1 MLDLVLV
8 AALKGQ
14 VTCMTVTSFTKVA
27 QAGNDIAAQTQ
38 HREMHL
44 MLLAWQLLPWLQTSR
59 EHSAAKFLHAAQCR
73 CRGADRSGHHS
84 ISRVVRACEQLI

>member
-27 QAGNDIAAQTQ
+27 QVVNNIAAQTQ
-38 HREMHL
+38 
-44 MLLAWQLLPWLQTSR
+44 
-59 EHSAAKFLHAAQCR
+59 
-73 CRGADRSGHHS
+73 
-84 ISRVVRACEQLI
+84 